1 MRILVVEDSEEIGAT
16 VEDYLSGRGHV
27 TSRTRDG
34 RSALKLALAEDFD
47 VLVVDIMLPGM
58 DGLQLIS
65 RLRNAAGVD
74 IPILILSG
82 CGTLPDKLNGFQCGA
97 DDYLVKPFDLPE
109 LEARLLALHR
119 RQVGNSANT
128 LRVADLEFDVA
139 TLTVKRA
146 GMPLKLKPTALKL
159 LKILMRETGRV
170 VSRQELER
178 TLWGSELPDSDSL
191 RT

>member
-1 MRILVVEDSEEIGAT
+1 
-16 VEDYLSGRGHV
+16 
-27 TSRTRDG
+27 
-34 RSALKLALAEDFD
+34 
-47 VLVVDIMLPGM
+47 MLPGM

-65 RLRNAAGVD
+65 RLRSAAGVD

-146 GMPLKLKPTALKL
+146 GVPLKLKPTALKL
-159 LKILMRETGRV
+159 LKILMKETGRV

-191 RT
+191 RTHIAHLRSAIDKPFSNKLLHTLHGIGYRLMEPDSEKQ